1 HASQGTSMPKP
12 KKRQSATNATHPP
25 AKRDSP
31 KNQMIR
37 TGQCA
42 RWMGVDTSYIVD
54 EIRNGFLIANN
65 VGHFGHKFDYR
76 IHFLNFVAYLR
87 ARGNRRIPIDVAEL
101 Q

>member
-1 HASQGTSMPKP
+1 MPKP
-12 KKRQSATNATHPP
+12 KKRHAADVQHTAPKARSQ
-25 AKRDSP
+25 RDSP
-31 KNQMIR
+31 NSQMIR